1 MHGVRNSNVISV
13 NFNKDFAQGELMSY
27 EMESIKRN
35 PYLNNFT
42 QLAVVDDTFNIK
54 QLIEYL
60 DTKKI
65 FVDDLD
71 QSRFNLAKWIE
82 DQETA
87 DSEEFKEYRSRVE
100 ATDAKVVNQSLVSKD
115 ERFADYI
122 DLLIG
127 YKEMLKSDYRDGLQA
142 EISYT
147 DDNIADDKSRILA
160 TMADLFE
167 KVQKKVIR
175 LQIKTLPFFNQKAYF
190 NRECYF
196 FSLYNN
202 IISSSRDN
210 SDKIPFTIFITMQT
224 FDSNTGEAIPGT
236 AVQ

>member
-1 MHGVRNSNVISV
+1 
-13 NFNKDFAQGELMSY
+13 
-27 EMESIKRN
+27 
-35 PYLNNFT
+35 
-42 QLAVVDDTFNIK
+42 
-54 QLIEYL
+54 
-60 DTKKI
+60 
-65 FVDDLD
+65 
-71 QSRFNLAKWIE
+71 
-82 DQETA
+82 
-87 DSEEFKEYRSRVE
+87 
-100 ATDAKVVNQSLVSKD
+100 
-115 ERFADYI
+115 
-122 DLLIG
+122 
-127 YKEMLKSDYRDGLQA
+127 MLKSDYRDGLQA

-210 SDKIPFTIFITMQT
+210 SDKIPSTFLNGNYITHGTRHFMSADNAFSEFVLTKPGNPGEDPILSKTRELITGESSEETKSEKPRATSGPNTATLPKEGKRQAIANRLQMQI